1 MQTQLPTIYYIIFS
15 VATAAGVLLQAL
27 VLLGMYFAIRKSMQK
42 MHETADELKV
52 HVVPAAAAA
61 RRLIEDISPKLKI
74 ASTNLVEAS
83 HSLRHQANHIN
94 ATVDD
99 VLNKTTAHVAHV
111 DEMVGAI
118 FTSVNHAS
126 TALQHAVAA
135 PYKQFSG
142 IVAGVKAGFS
152 VLRRK
157 EPVAEEPVST
167 EAVVSATIR
176 EEIEIEKGKTVRN
189 G

>member
-1 MQTQLPTIYYIIFS
+1 MQTQLPTIYYIIFTA
-15 VATAAGVLLQAL
+15 VTAAGVVLQAL
-27 VLLGMYFAIRKSMQK
+27 VLLGMFLAIRKSMQK
-42 MHETADELKV
+42 MHETTDELKV

-157 EPVAEEPVST
+157 EPVAEEAVST
-167 EAVVSATIR
+167 EAVVSETIL
-176 EEIEIEKGKTVRN
+176 EEMEKGKTVRN

>member
-15 VATAAGVLLQAL
+15 VATAAGVLLQAA
-27 VLLGMYFAIRKSMQK
+27 VLLGMFITIRKALQK
-42 MHETADELKV
+42 MQDTTDELKV

-61 RRLIEDISPKLKI
+61 RRLIEDVSPKLKI
-74 ASTNLVEAS
+74 ASSNLVEAS

-99 VLNKTTAHVAHV
+99 VLNRTSAHVAHV

-126 TALQHAVAA
+126 AALQHAVAA

-157 EPVAEEPVST
+157 EPVVEETVSPET
-167 EAVVSATIR
+167 VLSETIL
-176 EEIEIEKGKTVRN
+176 EEMEKGKTVRN

>member
-1 MQTQLPTIYYIIFS
+1 MQTQLPTIYYIIFTA
-15 VATAAGVLLQAL
+15 VTAAGVVLQAL
-27 VLLGMYFAIRKSMQK
+27 VLLGMFLAIRKSMQK
-42 MHETADELKV
+42 MHETTDELKV

-142 IVAGVKAGFS
+142 IVAGVKAGFG

-157 EPVAEEPVST
+157 EPVAEEAVST
-167 EAVVSATIR
+167 EAAVSETIL
-176 EEIEIEKGKTVRN
+176 EEIEKDKTVRN